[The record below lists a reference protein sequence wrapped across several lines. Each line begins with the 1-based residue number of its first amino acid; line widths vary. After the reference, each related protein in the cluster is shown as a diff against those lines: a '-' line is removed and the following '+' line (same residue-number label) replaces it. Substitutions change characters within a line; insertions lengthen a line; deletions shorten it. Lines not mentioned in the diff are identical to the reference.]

1 MLSNPVFE
9 HTHTTRSYI
18 HTHSHAHKHTYSNT
32 NTHIRTQT
40 RTYIHAITN
49 QKKRKKENLSQM
61 KLPHFVLS
69 LVGLRSI
76 AGRMRSLEEAR
87 SQAAARAEEVRFRD

>member
-1 MLSNPVFE
+1 MQSG
-9 HTHTTRSYI
+9 I
-18 HTHSHAHKHTYSNT
+18 
-32 NTHIRTQT
+32 
-40 RTYIHAITN
+40 
-49 QKKRKKENLSQM
+49 KKKKKNLSQM
-61 KLPHFVLS
+61 PLPSHFVLS